1 MKFHPDEINEY
12 FSNNQSDLLVQTAES
27 RHTLQFEQLRRLITF
42 SCTRTLNDHLTAAV
56 LVTGPSSSGKTTFSN
71 RLASIMQEDGFQC
84 TVISIDDYYHSRA
97 EIRRLQPD
105 ATELDFEVLEAFD
118 VAYFQKQMSEFLA
131 GNSIQLPRYDFKIGE
146 RVDSGITLQPTAKDL
161 LIIEGIHAM
170 NPKLTEGLPFARMI
184 GVYICPFDSYAIPQ
198 KGEITSRDIR
208 LMRRSL
214 RDMNHRNTSIMD
226 TIERWPS
233 VRAGEER
240 YIKPMKKYADFFF
253 NSSFEYEICIL
264 KARIL
269 KAASSLKEDELE
281 KLKRCLP
288 LDLLECFHSCEN
300 IDIPKE
306 SIFNEFYR

>member
-1 MKFHPDEINEY
+1 MKFYPHDINEY
-12 FSNNQSDLLVQTAES
+12 FSNNQIDLLVQAAES

-42 SCTRTLNDHLTAAV
+42 SCNRTLNDHLTAAV

-105 ATELDFEVLEAFD
+105 AAELDFEVLEAFD
-118 VAYFQKQMSEFLA
+118 VEYFQKQMSEFLV
-131 GNSIQLPRYDFKIGE
+131 GKPIQLPRYDFKLGE
-146 RVDSGITLQPTAKDL
+146 RVDSGITLQPTPKDL

-184 GVYICPFDSYAIPQ
+184 GVYICPFDSYVVPQ

-214 RDMNHRNTSIMD
+214 RDMIHRNTSIMD

-240 YIKPMKKYADFFF
+240 YIKPMKQYADFFF

-269 KAASSLKEDELE
+269 KAAAALKEDELN
-281 KLKRCLP
+281 KLKGYLP
-288 LDLLECFHSCEN
+288 LDLLESFHSCEN
-300 IDIPKE
+300 VEIPKD
-306 SIFNEFYR
+306 SIFNEFYS

>member
-1 MKFHPDEINEY
+1 MKFHPNDINEY
-12 FSNNQSDLLVQTAES
+12 FSNNQADLLVQAAES

-71 RLASIMQEDGFQC
+71 RLASIMREDGFQC

-97 EIRRLQPD
+97 EIRKLQPN
-105 ATELDFEVLEAFD
+105 AAELDFEVLEAFD
-118 VAYFQKQMSEFLA
+118 VAYFQKQMSEFLVGKA
-131 GNSIQLPRYDFKIGE
+131 IQLPRYDFPLGE
-146 RVDSGITLQPTAKDL
+146 RVDSGITLQPTTKDL

-184 GVYICPFDSYAIPQ
+184 GVYICPFDSYVIPQ
-198 KGEITSRDIR
+198 KGEITSREIR

-214 RDMNHRNTSIMD
+214 RDMNHRGTSIMN

-240 YIKPMKKYADFFF
+240 YIKPMKQYADFFF

-269 KAASSLKEDELE
+269 KAAATLNEDELE
-281 KLKRCLP
+281 KLKGYLP
-288 LDLLECFHSCEN
+288 LDLLESFHSCEEIN
-300 IDIPKE
+300 IPKD